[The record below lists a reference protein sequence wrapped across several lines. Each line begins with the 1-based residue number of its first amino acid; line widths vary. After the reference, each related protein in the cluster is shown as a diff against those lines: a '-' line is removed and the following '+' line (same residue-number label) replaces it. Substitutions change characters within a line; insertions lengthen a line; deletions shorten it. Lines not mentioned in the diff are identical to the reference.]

1 MVKSVAGNLAINR
14 AIARSN
20 VRTLCRQAETLGFR
34 VYPATQ
40 RLLAH
45 YVTRALV
52 AGKIAPGEA
61 GKVSAALLASAMEID
76 HSPDARRVDTR
87 QLKRGWY
94 ESLAPGP
101 GNCAPHEC
109 ASTII
114 SRFDSIRDH
123 YATMASL
130 LDVFGKK

>member
-1 MVKSVAGNLAINR
+1 MVKRVTANLATNR

-20 VRTLCRQAETLGFR
+20 VRTLCRQAETLGFK

-52 AGKIAPGEA
+52 AGKIAPAEA

-76 HSPDARRVDTR
+76 HDPQARRVDTR

-94 ESLAPGP
+94 KSLAPGP

-114 SRFDSIRDH
+114 SRFDSIQNQ
-123 YATMASL
+123 YSMMASL